1 MRNHC
6 FKISV
11 LTLVILVPK
20 SSQLNHHPRKK
31 KPQSPIL
38 QLWKRPKILSEFPF
52 SGKTFIVHY
61 IYSYPMLT
69 KPLEKLRKHL
79 LSNQTLA
86 TTWIELARMGE
97 GHPFL
102 HPQEIVLNP
111 QIQCL
116 NPNNVFNVK
125 MKASFSFFLFFAH
138 HHIATHWNI
147 LLFSSLYPLCRTWK
161 MQHAHTPARRSMK

>member
-1 MRNHC
+1 MLSEEPLLQN
-6 FKISV
+6 SV

-31 KPQSPIL
+31 KPPNFPSSSFE
-38 QLWKRPKILSEFPF
+38 KRPKILSEFPF
-52 SGKTFIVHY
+52 SGKIFTVHY
-61 IYSYPMLT
+61 NYSYPMLT

-79 LSNQTLA
+79 PSNQTLA

-138 HHIATHWNI
+138 HHIATH
-147 LLFSSLYPLCRTWK
+147 
-161 MQHAHTPARRSMK
+161 

>member
-1 MRNHC
+1 MFSEEPLLQN
-6 FKISV
+6 SV

-31 KPQSPIL
+31 NPNFPFSSFE
-38 QLWKRPKILSEFPF
+38 KRPKILSEFPF
-52 SGKTFIVHY
+52 SGKIFTVHY
-61 IYSYPMLT
+61 NYSYPMLT

-79 LSNQTLA
+79 PSNQTLA

-102 HPQEIVLNP
+102 HPQEKVLNP

-116 NPNNVFNVK
+116 NLNNVINVK
-125 MKASFSFFLFFAH
+125 MKASFSFFLFFCPPSH
-138 HHIATHWNI
+138 CNTLKHSFIFFT
-147 LLFSSLYPLCRTWK
+147 LPPLPPDFT
-161 MQHAHTPARRSMK
+161 